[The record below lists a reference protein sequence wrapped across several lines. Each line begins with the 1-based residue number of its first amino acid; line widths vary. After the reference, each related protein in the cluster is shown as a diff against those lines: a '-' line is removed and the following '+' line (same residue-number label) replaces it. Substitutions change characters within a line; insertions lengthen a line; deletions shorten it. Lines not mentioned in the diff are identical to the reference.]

1 MAAALGVAAAVCSGL
16 ANGSWNLPTKP
27 DAPRSVY
34 AGTVWAWEN
43 IWFVANVLIPV
54 FNTVVVL
61 AVVGPSVLSEVFADA
76 EPRHL
81 WAICVPSLAWGWG
94 GVGFGQAIKRL
105 GVALGTSIVMGIIV
119 VIGTALPAVLGA
131 DELTATQASGVALGV
146 ALGVAGFVAG
156 GRAGLLRDQAL
167 ERRAVDHPEVD
178 VELVEPATTRDDA
191 KATDAPE
198 PEPRLGGVRK
208 TQNASRESRDAVPSD
223 SFWVSMLW
231 CLAGG
236 VLSSMLQF
244 SFVLGGAVVDLAKRK
259 GVSDA
264 AAAMPVWL
272 LCFACNAFGH
282 LAYSGYLLRANDT
295 WRLFFVS
302 TNDVTGTEKGRCAMR
317 RRRDASNER
326 RVTLHAVFMCALM
339 ALAMPFHIHTYGV
352 AAVLLG
358 PTGAVFAWP
367 LVMSATVFTAQ
378 TWSVVLKE
386 FDGAPR
392 AAKRWNEGS
401 LCLLVS
407 SVVVVAVTGMFG

>member
-43 IWFVANVLIPV
+43 IWFVANFLIPIA
-54 FNTVVVL
+54 NTVVVL
-61 AVVGPSVLSEVFADA
+61 AVVGPSLLSEVFSDA

-94 GVGFGQAIKRL
+94 GVGFGQSIKRL

-119 VIGTALPAVLGA
+119 VIGTALPAALGA

-156 GRAGLLRDQAL
+156 GRAGFLRDRAL
-167 ERRAVDHPEVD
+167 GRAKDGTPKTRAADPEA
-178 VELVEPATTRDDA
+178 EAEPVEPAGGDGEARA
-191 KATDAPE
+191 AFA
-198 PEPRLGGVRK
+198 EPR
-208 TQNASRESRDAVPSD
+208 D
-223 SFWVSMLW
+223 SFWVSMAW

-244 SFVLGGAVVDLAKRK
+244 AFVFGGAVVDLARRK
-259 GVSDA
+259 GVPDA

-282 LAYSGYLLRANDT
+282 LSYSGYLLGANGT
-295 WRLFFVS
+295 WRLFFHP
-302 TNDVTGTEKGRCAMR
+302 TGVVGSDAGSALKEERASPR
-317 RRRDASNER
+317 RI
-326 RVTLHAVFMCALM
+326 TLHAIFMCALM
-339 ALAMPFHIHTYGV
+339 ALAMPFHIHTYGI

-358 PTGAVFAWP
+358 PMGAVFAWP
-367 LVMSATVFTAQ
+367 VVMSATVFTAQ

-386 FDGAPR
+386 FEGAPK
-392 AAKRWNEGS
+392 AAKRWNLGS
-401 LCLLVS
+401 MCLLVS
-407 SVVVVAVTGMFG
+407 SVVCVALTGTFG

>member
-43 IWFVANVLIPV
+43 IWFVANVLIPL
-54 FNTVVVL
+54 FNTALVL
-61 AVVGPSVLSEVFADA
+61 AVVSPSTIAEVFADA

-119 VIGTALPAVLGA
+119 VVGTALPAVLGA

-156 GRAGLLRDQAL
+156 GRAGLLRDRAL
-167 ERRAVDHPEVD
+167 GDTKDRTPKTRARRDPE
-178 VELVEPATTRDDA
+178 A
-191 KATDAPE
+191 E
-198 PEPRLGGVRK
+198 PEPVEPEPARGDGDERSAYARRRERGASSPPARGGS
-208 TQNASRESRDAVPSD
+208 N
-223 SFWVSMLW
+223 SFWVSMAW

-244 SFVLGGAVVDLAKRK
+244 AFVFGGAVVDLARQK

-282 LAYSGYLLRANDT
+282 LAYSGYLLRANGT
-295 WRLFFVS
+295 WRLFFHPTV
-302 TNDVTGTEKGRCAMR
+302 TVATVTVGND
-317 RRRDASNER
+317 DAVDVKR
-326 RVTLHAVFMCALM
+326 PDPGVTLHAVFMCALM
-339 ALAMPFHIHTYGV
+339 ALAMPFHIHTYGI

-378 TWSVVLKE
+378 AWSLVLKE
-386 FDGAPR
+386 FEGAPEL
-392 AAKRWNEGS
+392 AKRWNAGS
-401 LCLLVS
+401 MCLLVS
-407 SVVVVAVTGMFG
+407 SVVVVAATGMLG

>member
-54 FNTVVVL
+54 FNTGVVL

-167 ERRAVDHPEVD
+167 ERRAVDHPQVD
-178 VELVEPATTRDDA
+178 VELVEPATTKADDA
-191 KATDAPE
+191 KATPESDEPE
-198 PEPRLGGVRK
+198 PESRREGDVRDAK
-208 TQNASRESRDAVPSD
+208 RESRDRRVFSD

-302 TNDVTGTEKGRCAMR
+302 TND
-317 RRRDASNER
+317 R